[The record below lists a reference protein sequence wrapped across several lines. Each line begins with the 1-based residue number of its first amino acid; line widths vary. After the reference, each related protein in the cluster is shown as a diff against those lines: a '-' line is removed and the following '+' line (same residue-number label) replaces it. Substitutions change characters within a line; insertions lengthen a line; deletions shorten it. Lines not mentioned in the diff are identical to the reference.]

1 MVKCTNGISVIEVTE
16 GAYNTIF
23 KDQGYRPIAE
33 VNKKPYKAK
42 EPIVK
47 PAVNEV
53 PETKVEPTESVEEI
67 EENGTEEIIE
77 ENESD
82 EFAELLEKP
91 IGQWT
96 NQEVKDFANAKGID
110 ITGTKNAKEAKNRIL
125 KYLNK

>member
-53 PETKVEPTESVEEI
+53 PETKVEPTEPVEENELGEVEEI
-67 EENGTEEIIE
+67 EEDIMMEDAPIEEAEEIIL
-77 ENESD
+77 NEDDMND
-82 EFAELLEKP
+82 E
-91 IGQWT
+91 I
-96 NQEVKDFANAKGID
+96 
-110 ITGTKNAKEAKNRIL
+110 
-125 KYLNK
+125 